1 MGVLVKPQ
9 ADQAGGILRTVDIT
23 QETAGWHSISFSVYR
38 HLLARVDRPQD
49 MSIEV
54 RGAGN
59 THRRI
64 QHILDTDQEAE
75 RFIIVEVTTPT
86 GNWSSFPPHKHNTEN
101 PPHESYLEETYY
113 HPVQPTNG
121 FAFQRVYDYAGF
133 AETVVVHNADLV
145 LVPRGLYK
153 ALYAVIIGPQ

>member
-23 QETAGWHSISFSVYR
+23 QETPGWHYTSFSVHG
-38 HLLARVDRPQD
+38 HLPARVVRPQD

-59 THRRI
+59 TQRRI

-75 RFIIVEVTTPT
+75 RLVIVEAITPT

-101 PPHESYLEETYY
+101 PPHESYLEETHY
-113 HPVQPTNG
+113 HHVQPTNG
-121 FAFQRVYDYAGF
+121 FAFQRVYDY
-133 AETVVVHNADLV
+133 
-145 LVPRGLYK
+145 
-153 ALYAVIIGPQ
+153 